1 MRARLLLSL
10 SLLVLA
16 VPMAQAHP
24 HMWIDG
30 VVDVEFEDSGLSN
43 VTVVWLFDEFNSAD
57 MIFSLDSNL
66 DGVISASENEAIR
79 DQAFSHLS
87 RADYFLVAFAGT
99 RRVEIPDA
107 TRFNASIVDGRLRY
121 EFDVPLRLE
130 WGEVDDVVFGLFDSS
145 YYIDFVTD
153 PARASLARS
162 GRTVQLSDETLTLES
177 EGWGRIQVA
186 AVKLGLQ

>member
-1 MRARLLLSL
+1 
-10 SLLVLA
+10 
-16 VPMAQAHP
+16 MAHAHP

-30 VVDVEFEDSGLSN
+30 IVDVEFEDSGLSN

-57 MIFSLDSNL
+57 MIFSLDANL
-66 DGVISASENEAIR
+66 DGVISSSENEAIR

-87 RADYFLVAFAGT
+87 RADYFIVAFAGT
-99 RRVEIPDA
+99 RRVDIPDA
-107 TRFNASIVDGRLRY
+107 SRFSASIVDGRLRY

-130 WGEVDDVVFGLFDSS
+130 WSDVDDVVFGLFDPS

-153 PARASLARS
+153 AAQTSLALS
-162 GRTVQLSDETLTLES
+162 GRTIQLSDETLTLES

-186 AVKLGLQ
+186 AVKMGLQ